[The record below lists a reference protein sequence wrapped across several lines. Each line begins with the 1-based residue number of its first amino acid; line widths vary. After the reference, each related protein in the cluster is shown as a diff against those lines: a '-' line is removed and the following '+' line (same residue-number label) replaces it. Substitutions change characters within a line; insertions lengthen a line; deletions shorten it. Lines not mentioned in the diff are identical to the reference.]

1 MSKWKVFK
9 DNIYPRQWC
18 AFNPG
23 NYAETE
29 RFMRHAEALAYADE
43 RARTRE
49 VVLPRA
55 HALPTVRHIVQKNG
69 LVIEFEQ
76 SRSYPELQ
84 PSYLVVE
91 PWERRPLALALL
103 ALAEKE
109 AIK

>member
-43 RARTRE
+43 RTRTRE

-55 HALPTVRHIVQKNG
+55 HALQTGRHTVHRSGLIV
-69 LVIEFEQ
+69 EFVR
-76 SRSYPELQ
+76 SRSHPQIQ
-84 PSYLVVE
+84 PSYVVVE

-109 AIK
+109 ADR